1 MNQTLKH
8 SLLITHRWLGWI
20 FGFTNLVI
28 CITGGFYVFRTE
40 LTGLL
45 VEMEY
50 ETTKLDAIFHFII
63 EGHQYLWLS
72 PNIGKWIVGISVIAF
87 LITAITGIIICIPYY
102 TNNKLLFKWHKK
114 KTFRLLIDYHIL
126 FGTYFIIPIT
136 LLCVT
141 GLVYIFEFIND
152 RNIMC
157 IIDMIH
163 RGQFCG
169 IIGQI
174 LTLITSVVGAS
185 LSITGY
191 YITLKRYSKN
201 K

>member
-1 MNQTLKH
+1 M
-8 SLLITHRWLGWI
+8 
-20 FGFTNLVI
+20 
-28 CITGGFYVFRTE
+28 
-40 LTGLL
+40 
-45 VEMEY
+45 
-50 ETTKLDAIFHFII
+50 
-63 EGHQYLWLS
+63 
-72 PNIGKWIVGISVIAF
+72 
-87 LITAITGIIICIPYY
+87 
-102 TNNKLLFKWHKK
+102 
-114 KTFRLLIDYHIL
+114 IDYHIL

>member
-1 MNQTLKH
+1 MKQTLKH
-8 SLLITHRWLGWI
+8 SLLVTHRWLGWI

-28 CITGGFYVFRTE
+28 CITGGIYVFRTE
-40 LTGLL
+40 LTKSL
-45 VEMEY
+45 VEMGY
-50 ETTKLDAIFHFII
+50 ETTKLDTIFHFII
-63 EGHQYLWLS
+63 EGHQYLWLP

-102 TNNKLLFKWHKK
+102 VNNKLLFQCHKN
-114 KTFRLLIDYHIL
+114 KTFKLLIDYHIL
-126 FGTYFIIPIT
+126 FGTYFVIPIT

-141 GLVYIFEFIND
+141 GLIYIFEFVND

-157 IIDMIH
+157 IIGVIH

-174 LTLITSVVGAS
+174 LTLSASIVGAS

-191 YITLKRYSKN
+191 YITLKKHSKN